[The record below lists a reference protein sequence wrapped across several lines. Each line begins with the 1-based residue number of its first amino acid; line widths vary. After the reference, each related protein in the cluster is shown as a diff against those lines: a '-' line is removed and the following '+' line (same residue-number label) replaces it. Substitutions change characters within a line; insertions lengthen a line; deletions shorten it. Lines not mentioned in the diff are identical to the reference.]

1 MRAAAY
7 IRVSDVSQVEGYS
20 LNAQERLF
28 HQHCQNKDWDAVP
41 VYREEGRSAHGDSIR
56 KRPVFPQ
63 LPEDD
68 AKGLFDVVV
77 VHTLDR
83 CARN

>member
-28 HQHCQNKDWDAVP
+28 REPCNSRVWEP
-41 VYREEGRSAHGDSIR
+41 GNVYREEG
-56 KRPVFPQ
+56 
-63 LPEDD
+63 
-68 AKGLFDVVV
+68 
-77 VHTLDR
+77 
-83 CARN
+83 